1 MDYRGMLGEVEKKK
15 NLVLVCVTTVFKVP
29 PQRGSS
35 HHDRWPTPTAGQESS
50 FASRIFKIRRR
61 FWGHSAGSVSACWP
75 EASWG
80 TQSHDAQ
87 TSPTESN
94 H

>member
-1 MDYRGMLGEVEKKK
+1 MGEVEK

-35 HHDRWPTPTAGQESS
+35 HHDHWPTPTAGQEYS
-50 FASRIFKIRRR
+50 FASIIFKIRRR
-61 FWGHSAGSVSACWP
+61 FGDHSAVSAFWP

-80 TQSHDAQ
+80 TQSRDAQ